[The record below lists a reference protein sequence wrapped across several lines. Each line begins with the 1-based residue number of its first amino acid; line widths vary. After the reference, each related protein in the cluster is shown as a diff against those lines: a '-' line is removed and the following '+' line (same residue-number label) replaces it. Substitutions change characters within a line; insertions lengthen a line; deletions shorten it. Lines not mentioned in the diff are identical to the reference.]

1 MAKRFLKIKSNISMR
16 YLFFV
21 LGGIWNEGVC
31 PHWSSQGSGDNLIA
45 KNDIQRKK
53 KLKWVICG
61 LLA

>member
-1 MAKRFLKIKSNISMR
+1 MR

-21 LGGIWNEGVC
+21 LGGIWKEGVC

-45 KNDIQRKK
+45 KNGIQRKK